1 MLMRCSRRLVGVTS
15 AVASVCLFAFGA
27 SSPGRALTV
36 PGPVVAGKTQAYYL
50 YSLAQQARFEKDYSR
65 TLEYLEEAIRSDD
78 SADLHVELAEF
89 HLSLDQLD
97 RAEEQARLALT
108 LDPAHEEARTILA
121 RLLLLARPDD
131 PALAQRRLEE
141 AESLY
146 RALLAEG
153 TRNEEIPLALA
164 QILIDRED
172 PSGAAAVLEAF
183 RSSHPYSTDIEL
195 QLGKLFREL
204 GRTDD
209 SVSALRGILK
219 IDPTHLDALTTL
231 GLILEE
237 AGHYEELA
245 DIYRRYVEQ
254 NPTSPFGHYRLG
266 TALLASGRAAEAET
280 HLLTALKAD
289 SGNARILLALGQ
301 TYEATKRGG
310 LAESAYR
317 QALEREPESLEARL
331 LLARVLQKR
340 AEDDQALD
348 LYRQVQDKAS
358 TGDSPSDR
366 ALVALASSQVGI
378 IRFLQK
384 DYPEAIRSLRK
395 AMQSDDRATPNL
407 YSLLIQASLAA
418 DRAGEAHESVEEG
431 LRRFPGD
438 PGLQAAAAE
447 VLFHDGKERDA
458 RKSLRTL
465 VETTQESEQGYSE
478 VLEVLLRGKRFREA
492 EPWMAE
498 ALHKHPDSKD
508 LVFQSAALQER
519 LGHFREA
526 EKRFRALIEADP
538 ENSEALNYLGYMMA
552 ERGQSLEQAL
562 ACLQRAVALDPG
574 NAAFEDSLGWI
585 YYRLGQYEEAEAY
598 LQNAARASRMDPTV
612 YDHLGDVRAKTG
624 KRAEALEAYR
634 IALQHGAENTG
645 EIRKKIRRLSS
656 RPAVP

>member
-1 MLMRCSRRLVGVTS
+1 M
-15 AVASVCLFAFGA
+15 
-27 SSPGRALTV
+27 
-36 PGPVVAGKTQAYYL
+36 
-50 YSLAQQARFEKDYSR
+50 
-65 TLEYLEEAIRSDD
+65 
-78 SADLHVELAEF
+78 
-89 HLSLDQLD
+89 
-97 RAEEQARLALT
+97 
-108 LDPAHEEARTILA
+108 
-121 RLLLLARPDD
+121 
-131 PALAQRRLEE
+131 
-141 AESLY
+141 
-146 RALLAEG
+146 
-153 TRNEEIPLALA
+153 ALA

-209 SVSALRGILK
+209 SISALRGVLK

-237 AGHYEELA
+237 AGRYEELV

-266 TALLASGRAAEAET
+266 TALLASGRTAEAET

-407 YSLLIQASLAA
+407 YSLLTQASLAA

-598 LQNAARASRMDPTV
+598 LQNAARGSRMDPTV